1 MNMNRIKRYLLNALT
16 ALCLVFAMSVMISL
30 PSQITVAAEETAE
43 TTPSPEPE
51 KELLI
56 TVVEDIPAE
65 DIEEEKVPLAASPDT
80 PGRNGTE
87 HLLMGIVL
95 LLGSV
100 FYTVYFYHA
109 DQKLFTLRREAAEA
123 ELAYTRKAG
132 DDHEC

>member
-1 MNMNRIKRYLLNALT
+1 
-16 ALCLVFAMSVMISL
+16 MIIPNGYTPMATKAVVQAQLSAAGMGL
-30 PSQITVAAEETAE
+30 STV
-43 TTPSPEPE
+43 
-51 KELLI
+51 
-56 TVVEDIPAE
+56 
-65 DIEEEKVPLAASPDT
+65 
-80 PGRNGTE
+80 GTG

-132 DDHEC
+132 DDHER